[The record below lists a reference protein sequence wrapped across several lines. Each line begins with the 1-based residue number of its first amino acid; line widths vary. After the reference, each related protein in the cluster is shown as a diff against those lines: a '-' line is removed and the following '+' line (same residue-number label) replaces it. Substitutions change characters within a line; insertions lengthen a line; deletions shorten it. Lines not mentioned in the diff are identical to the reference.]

1 MPRGLRRQTP
11 LCRAPRLRGRDAA
24 APGAC
29 REGCSLG
36 LCAVSEPCDAV
47 LRSVIGEDPGGP
59 GTWAPAHSAGAMAP
73 ACHVSRRS
81 DSGAS
86 ALLALRGGR
95 RALALWARRVGR
107 GLAVSSRQR
116 RCAHSSPRGSVPV
129 VLVGGSLTHREDAR
143 ESRRVP
149 DATAAGPRPA
159 LLPLSGQEARHD
171 PPSALQPRAA
181 GRPRK
186 PSPGPAWGRSP
197 EDNLGCSAHP
207 EGRPGLFKE
216 TREHLPLAK
225 PAQFLLSLIYW

>member
-59 GTWAPAHSAGAMAP
+59 GTWAPAHRAGAMAP

-95 RALALWARRVGR
+95 RALALWARESGGGSRSPPDR
-107 GLAVSSRQR
+107 GAALTPRQGAPFPWCSSA
-116 RCAHSSPRGSVPV
+116 AHSPIVKM
-129 VLVGGSLTHREDAR
+129 LA

-149 DATAAGPRPA
+149 DATAARPRPA
-159 LLPLSGQEARHD
+159 LLPLSGQEAQRD
-171 PPSALQPRAA
+171 PPSALQPR
-181 GRPRK
+181 GSQTRPRGGWETL
-186 PSPGPAWGRSP
+186 PGACMGTVPR
-197 EDNLGCSAHP
+197 
-207 EGRPGLFKE
+207 RQPGV
-216 TREHLPLAK
+216 
-225 PAQFLLSLIYW
+225 

>member
-24 APGAC
+24 APGVC
-29 REGCSLG
+29 REGRSLG

-73 ACHVSRRS
+73 ACHVSQRS
-81 DSGAS
+81 VSGAS

-143 ESRRVP
+143 GVP
-149 DATAAGPRPA
+149 PGPGRHSGRPKASAPPAERAGGPTRPA
-159 LLPLSGQEARHD
+159 LRSPASG
-171 PPSALQPRAA
+171 SWT
-181 GRPRK
+181 RPRGGWETL
-186 PSPGPAWGRSP
+186 PGACMGTVPR
-197 EDNLGCSAHP
+197 
-207 EGRPGLFKE
+207 RQPGV
-216 TREHLPLAK
+216 
-225 PAQFLLSLIYW
+225 